1 MSVKVQI
8 VFYSMYGHI
17 YRLAEAEAEGARQV
31 PGADVQIFQVA
42 ETLPME
48 VLAKMGAVE
57 AKKAFAHIPL
67 ADPKRLAEADAILIG
82 TPTRY
87 GSTVAQMQA
96 FIDSTGP
103 LWTAGALI
111 GKMAGGFTSTASQ
124 HGGQETTLLSLY
136 TFFIHQGMA
145 VTGVPYSNPELLT
158 LSEMTGGTPYGAST
172 ITGPRGE
179 RMPSEN
185 ELKIA
190 RAQGKH
196 IAQLAAKLAA
206 K

>member
-1 MSVKVQI
+1 MPVKVQI

-196 IAQLAAKLAA
+196 ITQLAAKLAA

>member
-196 IAQLAAKLAA
+196 ITQLAAKLAA